1 MLSAGDVI
9 GQHSSQLLFV
19 ETFSI
24 CHRNI
29 LMSRSSRTGTTNQTL
44 WTRRRSGSQC
54 GRIVSHS
61 KNSTKSNW
69 LSKKK
74 KRKSTK
80 SIILQ
85 FSSHHFV
92 VFFFLYLSTVLRFL
106 NQLQPLTWRAGDK
119 GKPGRRSRLTSERSD
134 PSVWSKVTAAGSRPR
149 LLWPTTVDSHPHC
162 YCYFDCSTEPTT
174 ATTLYFFLEK

>member
-74 KRKSTK
+74 KENQQRA
-80 SIILQ
+80 LY
-85 FSSHHFV
+85 FSFPRTTL
-92 VFFFLYLSTVLRFL
+92 FFSFLYLSTVLRFL

-162 YCYFDCSTEPTT
+162 YCYFDCST
-174 ATTLYFFLEK
+174 ATTLYFFFGKIK